1 MRLPIVQFVDDVRAF
16 INGGNF
22 HRFNIFNQYLIGW
35 IMKVKRANRL
45 ISIIDEIW
53 VIHLQK
59 VDTLL
64 LIGIYDKYFH
74 FIPVNMVCITKKS
87 VLSRYVSDIKDL
99 YRKKDMNL
107 GRFNIDCMQVWCV
120 ARTSEITHFHFIPVN
135 MVLYIYKYWFKI
147 LKRWKFPPL
156 IKVRTSST
164 NCTSLLW
171 AVKIRNKIS
180 NSSLLIIPNIEAKP
194 SFLR

>member
-1 MRLPIVQFVDDVRAF
+1 
-16 INGGNF
+16 
-22 HRFNIFNQYLIGW
+22 
-35 IMKVKRANRL
+35 MKVKRANRL

-74 FIPVNMVCITKKS
+74 
-87 VLSRYVSDIKDL
+87 SRYVSDIKDL

-120 ARTSEITHFHFIPVN
+120 ARTSEI
-135 MVLYIYKYWFKI
+135 
-147 LKRWKFPPL
+147 
-156 IKVRTSST
+156 
-164 NCTSLLW
+164 
-171 AVKIRNKIS
+171 
-180 NSSLLIIPNIEAKP
+180 
-194 SFLR
+194 